1 MNDPFFEIS
10 KSIHVFVSLDLS
22 FSRDGK
28 RLVSAGL
35 DGEAKVWSI
44 DDGREVVTFP
54 GMTVDFSP
62 DGNVLAVGGLLKLPF
77 GTSELSSSVRL
88 YRAPFEQIDR
98 ASVRRQFRKRS
109 AWRQSV
115 GAAVPAKQ

>member
-22 FSRDGK
+22 FSPDGK

-77 GTSELSSSVRL
+77 GTRELSSSVRL

-98 ASVRRQFRKRS
+98 ASVRRQFRKRI
-109 AWRQSV
+109 AWRESV